1 MLQIILDILDSRL
14 LVKTGSARLIVLVP
28 FLLLDAVERRL
39 LVGCRA
45 ERSFNLDLRGFQVD
59 TASQVDQ
66 FVALAIVL
74 LLFIIIVLLLSC
86 RVKPSF
92 CDIDV
97 VDFGVVKGLVGV
109 LVLQTEPSLVIRT
122 LLYLFIAGIEGPDSQ
137 EEHMSLALKVL

>member
-39 LVGCRA
+39 LISCRA

-86 RVKPSF
+86 WVKPSLGN
-92 CDIDV
+92 IDV
-97 VDFGVVKGLVGV
+97 VDFGIVKGLVGV
-109 LVLQTEPSLVIRT
+109 LVLQTEPGLVIRT
-122 LLYLFIAGIEGPDSQ
+122 LLYLFIAGVEGPDGQ